1 MLQGLKK
8 ILLIITVFLI
18 IVKTTIGVAIFLY
31 PPLPEDD
38 NLSISPKRLI
48 ELTNDY
54 RQRSGLNE
62 LKPNARLTQAAYNK
76 ASDLLTGQ
84 YFDHTS
90 PDGRKFSQWI
100 KDVDYQYFYVGEN
113 LAIDFV
119 GEDELFQAWLNS
131 PQHRENIIK
140 PQYQEIGIAA
150 LRGKYKNHP
159 TIVVVQL
166 FGTRVLGEQEQA
178 TLDYEP
184 LNDLANNYFYHQSWW
199 QKFLSLDKLDRINNQ
214 LGYALVISL
223 GIYLALYRPQKNINQ
238 INIKHPIINRYQAK
252 IFRE

>member
-1 MLQGLKK
+1 MFKMVKK
-8 ILLIITVFLI
+8 ILLIITLCLVVAKI
-18 IVKTTIGVAIFLY
+18 AIGLAIFLY

-38 NLSISPKRLI
+38 NLSISPKQLI
-48 ELTNDY
+48 DMTNNYRREL
-54 RQRSGLNE
+54 GLTE

-76 ASDLLTGQ
+76 ANDLLTRQ

-90 PDGRKFSQWI
+90 PDGQKFSQWI
-100 KDVDYQYFYVGEN
+100 KDVNYQYFYVGEN
-113 LAIDFV
+113 LAIDFTE
-119 GEDELFQAWLNS
+119 EDELFQAWLDS
-131 PQHRENIIK
+131 PKHQENIIK

-178 TLDYEP
+178 ALDYEP
-184 LNDLANNYFYHQSWW
+184 LSDLANNYFYQQSWW
-199 QKFLSLDKLDRINNQ
+199 QKFLSLDKLDQINSWV
-214 LGYALVISL
+214 GYALVISL
-223 GIYLALYRPQKNINQ
+223 GIYLAMYKPQKNINQ